1 MLNVGVIVGF
11 DCQLDTTGVKSF
23 EKETSAQGLSRLD

>member
-11 DCQLDTTGVKSF
+11 DCQLDTTGATSF
-23 EKETSAQGLSRLD
+23 EKETSAQGLCGLD

>member
-11 DCQLDTTGVKSF
+11 DCHLDTTGATSF
-23 EKETSAQGLSRLD
+23 EKETSAQGLCGLD